1 MELREL
7 KYFLAVAREENI
19 TKAAELVNTTQ
30 PNLSRQMQ
38 KLEEEIGKPLF
49 VRGSRRVT
57 LTETGILLR
66 KRAEE
71 IGPSLRK
78 DGMRTHL
85 QGGGDQR

>member
-49 VRGSRRVT
+49 RARQPQSDADGDGHPPSQARRGDRSIFAKRRNANSPA
-57 LTETGILLR
+57 R
-66 KRAEE
+66 R
-71 IGPSLRK
+71 
-78 DGMRTHL
+78 
-85 QGGGDQR
+85 GDQR